1 MEDTPDYRY
10 KRSRFTT
17 RLPVK
22 RLYTASHCW
31 LSELEPGLWRV
42 GMTKF
47 ATRMLGE
54 IVEHDFEVKN
64 QGQDQDQ
71 GPDQAQVQVGQV
83 IGWIEGFKAAS
94 DLYCVVEGSFAG
106 GNPLLDSDV
115 SLVDKDPY
123 GQGWL
128 YAVSGEPDPQAMDIE
143 SYVKLLDTTIDKL
156 LGEEDSPPG
165 VEQSDE

>member
-1 MEDTPDYRY
+1 MADTPDYLRY

-17 RLPVK
+17 RLPLE

-31 LSELEPGLWRV
+31 LSEQESGLWRI

-54 IVEHDFEVKN
+54 IVEHDFEVQN
-64 QGQDQDQ
+64 D
-71 GPDQAQVQVGQV
+71 AQVQVGQT

-94 DLYCVVEGSFAG
+94 DLYCVAEGIFAG

-128 YAVSGEPDPQAMDIE
+128 YAVSGQPDHQAMDIDQ
-143 SYVKLLDTTIDKL
+143 YVKLLDTTIDKL
-156 LGEEDSPPG
+156 LGDEESAPRT
-165 VEQSDE
+165 E